1 MQNANTNE
9 IDELN
14 RAISAA
20 EAKMRIRKANSGSS
34 PSLNTMIAA
43 NHGVTMG
50 GKRRR
55 SSRRSRKVSRKNR
68 KASRKNRKASRKNR
82 KASRKNRK

>member
-34 PSLNTMIAA
+34 PSLNNMIAA
-43 NHGVTMG
+43 NHG

-55 SSRRSRKVSRKNR
+55 STRRSRKACRKSRKVSRKGR
-68 KASRKNRKASRKNR
+68 KASRKDRKNR
-82 KASRKNRK
+82 K